1 MGAPEIPNY
10 SRQKNNRAFHEEVA
24 LLAYPASIKVKHNR
38 VAGFVGIRNVR
49 HEAGVYRVASV
60 ALAWV
65 VKIDN
70 VEFRLYLI
78 PVQVVKQMIIS
89 DFR

>member
-1 MGAPEIPNY
+1 MGERAIPAVLINA
-10 SRQKNNRAFHEEVA
+10 QVPNNGCKQDNRTFHKEVT
-24 LLAYPASIKVKHNR
+24 LLAYPASIEVKHNR
-38 VAGFVGIRNVR
+38 VAGFIGIRNIR

-70 VEFRLYLI
+70 VKLRLYL
-78 PVQVVKQMIIS
+78 VAV
-89 DFR
+89 